1 MRPVPIGNTP
11 PSCSVLPPF
20 LSSHSHTCGYPLPP
34 SIPSRAFHPER
45 LKHLSGSRTC
55 VQTNAPRRDLNCNT
69 ASICKIHRV
78 TYARTYPT
86 IVVLPDSSSVNI
98 RYHEPRKIIKLPLDL
113 STLTEEERKERLE
126 RRKPKKKVTI
136 IEEIADNFDASKYIK
151 LIKK

>member
-1 MRPVPIGNTP
+1 M
-11 PSCSVLPPF
+11 F
-20 LSSHSHTCGYPLPP
+20 LR
-34 SIPSRAFHPER
+34 RAFHPER

-86 IVVLPDSSSVNI
+86 IVVLPDGSSVNI

-113 STLTEEERKERLE
+113 STLTEEQRKERLE
-126 RRKPKKKVTI
+126 RRKPKKKVKI
-136 IEEIADNFDASKYIK
+136 IEEIEDNFDASKYIK
-151 LIKK
+151 FIKK